1 MRVVRSYCIILRPT
15 NASLALVYVR
25 WDVKNNTWML
35 SEILRTLIV
44 NIDYQ
49 VRQIYIVPF
58 SFISKLQGN
67 LPLYLF
73 FSRLC
78 FGYNKVFLDC
88 RAKSLPFTSFVLKL
102 VCTIKEGINS
112 TL

>member
-49 VRQIYIVPF
+49 VRHLYCAIQLHFKTAGELTIVSIF
-58 SFISKLQGN
+58 LKVMFWVQQSFFRLQG
-67 LPLYLF
+67 
-73 FSRLC
+73 
-78 FGYNKVFLDC
+78 
-88 RAKSLPFTSFVLKL
+88 
-102 VCTIKEGINS
+102 
-112 TL
+112 